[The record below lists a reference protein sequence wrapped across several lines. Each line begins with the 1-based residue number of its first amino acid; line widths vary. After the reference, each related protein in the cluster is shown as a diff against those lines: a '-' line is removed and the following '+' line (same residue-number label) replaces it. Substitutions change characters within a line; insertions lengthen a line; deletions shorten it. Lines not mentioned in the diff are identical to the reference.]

1 MIKINL
7 LSEGRTAARAPQA
20 AVATGRVNN
29 LVFGGCLVLAVLYFL
44 GMWWH
49 VAAVKR
55 DWDDKN
61 RRAQAEVDRLK
72 SIIDEVNGYEKKKA
86 SLEAKINLINDLKRN
101 QHGPVRLMDEVSKAL
116 PDLVWLTNMNLIGKN
131 IDIHGK
137 AMTPNAV
144 ANFIE
149 NLKKS
154 PYFAEPRFQSLNQE
168 GAIYN
173 FGLAVTFTYVAPTET
188 TAPAEGTPPAE
199 GAAPSTPAAG
209 KPAA

>member
-1 MIKINL
+1 
-7 LSEGRTAARAPQA
+7 
-20 AVATGRVNN
+20 
-29 LVFGGCLVLAVLYFL
+29 
-44 GMWWH
+44 
-49 VAAVKR
+49 
-55 DWDDKN
+55 
-61 RRAQAEVDRLK
+61 
-72 SIIDEVNGYEKKKA
+72 
-86 SLEAKINLINDLKRN
+86 
-101 QHGPVRLMDEVSKAL
+101 MDEVSKAL
-116 PDLVWLTNMNLIGKN
+116 PDLVWLNSMNLIGKN

-168 GAIYN
+168 GPIYN

-188 TAPAEGTPPAE
+188 GPGTAGTTAGTPPP
-199 GAAPSTPAAG
+199 AAPA

>member
-7 LSEGRTAARAPQA
+7 LSEGRTAARAPVA
-20 AVATGRVNN
+20 TVATGRINN
-29 LVFGGCLVLAVLYFL
+29 AVFVGCIALAILYFL

-49 VAAVKR
+49 VASVKR
-55 DWDDKN
+55 DWDEKN

-116 PDLVWLTNMNLIGKN
+116 PDLVWLNSMNLIGN
-131 IDIHGK
+131 AIQINGK

-154 PYFAEPRFQSLNQE
+154 PYFAEPRFQALNQE
-168 GAIYN
+168 GPIYN
-173 FGLAVTFTYVAPTET
+173 FGLSVTFTYVTPTET
-188 TAPAEGTPPAE
+188 PAAPATATPGSAPATPPA
-199 GAAPSTPAAG
+199 A

>member
-20 AVATGRVNN
+20 SAFATGKANN
-29 LVFGGCLVLAVLYFL
+29 LVFIGCMAIAVLYFL

-61 RRAQAEVDRLK
+61 RKAQAEVDRLK

-86 SLEAKINLINDLKRN
+86 NLEAKINLINDLKRN
-101 QHGPVRLMDEVSKAL
+101 QHGPVRLMDEVSRAL
-116 PDLVWLTNMNLIGKN
+116 PDLVWLNSMELVGQN
-131 IDIHGK
+131 ISIHGK

-149 NLKKS
+149 NL
-154 PYFAEPRFQSLNQE
+154 
-168 GAIYN
+168 
-173 FGLAVTFTYVAPTET
+173 
-188 TAPAEGTPPAE
+188 
-199 GAAPSTPAAG
+199 
-209 KPAA
+209 

>member
-1 MIKINL
+1 LIKINL
-7 LSEGRTAARAPQA
+7 LSEGRTAARAPQPGLG
-20 AVATGRVNN
+20 TGKVNN
-29 LVFGGCLVLAVLYFL
+29 LVFAGCLAVAFVYFF

-55 DWDDKN
+55 DWDEKN
-61 RRAQAEVDRLK
+61 RKAQAEVDRLK

-86 SLEAKINLINDLKRN
+86 NLEAKINLINDLKRN

-116 PDLVWLTNMNLIGKN
+116 PDLVWLNEMNLTGQNIG
-131 IDIHGK
+131 IRGK

-154 PYFAEPRFQSLNQE
+154 PYFAEPRFDSLNQE
-168 GAIYN
+168 GPIYN
-173 FGLAVTFTYVAPTET
+173 FGLSVTFTYVAPTEPAT
-188 TAPAEGTPPAE
+188 ATSPAPPGSPAAPAA
-199 GAAPSTPAAG
+199 

>member
-7 LSEGRTAARAPQA
+7 LSEGRTAARAPA
-20 AVATGRVNN
+20 AAAATGKINN
-29 LVFGGCLVLAVLYFL
+29 AVFIGCIALAVLYFL

-49 VAAVKR
+49 LASVKSG
-55 DWDDKN
+55 WDDKN

-116 PDLVWLTNMNLIGKN
+116 PDLVWLTNMNLIGN
-131 IDIHGK
+131 AIQINGK

-154 PYFAEPRFQSLNQE
+154 PYFAEPRFQALSQE

-173 FGLAVTFTYVAPTET
+173 FGLSVTFVYATPTGTPAAPAAGAPDS
-188 TAPAEGTPPAE
+188 APAEA
-199 GAAPSTPAAG
+199 PAA

>member
-1 MIKINL
+1 LIKINL
-7 LSEGRTAARAPQA
+7 LSEGRTAAARAPQA
-20 AVATGRVNN
+20 TALTTGKTNN
-29 LVFGGCLVLAVLYFL
+29 LVFIGCIVLAVLYFL

-61 RRAQAEVDRLK
+61 RKAQAEVDRLK

-86 SLEAKINLINDLKRN
+86 SLEQKINLINDLKRN
-101 QHGPVRLMDEVSKAL
+101 QHGPVRLMDEISKAL
-116 PDLVWLTNMNLIGKN
+116 PDLVWLNDMNLAGQN
-131 IDIHGK
+131 ISIHGK

-154 PYFAEPRFQSLNQE
+154 PYFAEPRFEALNQE
-168 GAIYN
+168 GPIYN
-173 FGLAVTFTYVAPTET
+173 FGLSITFTYVSPTENAT
-188 TAPAEGTPPAE
+188 
-199 GAAPSTPAAG
+199 TPAGATPTTTSPVPA